1 MCSIDRLPGIGRPR
15 GEVRQ
20 ALGNAAR
27 ELATLG
33 GGAHWRDIAAHA
45 QVGFKLA
52 KTTVRDMARAGELAP
67 VGQVRTPHARRPM
80 VLFAPGTRAVDA
92 ASAPQRLAD
101 VMRGWP
107 AR

>member
-1 MCSIDRLPGIGRPR
+1 MCSFERLPSIGRPR

-20 ALGNAAR
+20 ALGDAAR
-27 ELATLG
+27 ELATLA

-52 KTTVRDMARAGELAP
+52 KTTVRDMRRAGELAP

-80 VLFAPGTRAVDA
+80 VLLAPGTRAVNAPA
-92 ASAPQRLAD
+92 AQQLAD